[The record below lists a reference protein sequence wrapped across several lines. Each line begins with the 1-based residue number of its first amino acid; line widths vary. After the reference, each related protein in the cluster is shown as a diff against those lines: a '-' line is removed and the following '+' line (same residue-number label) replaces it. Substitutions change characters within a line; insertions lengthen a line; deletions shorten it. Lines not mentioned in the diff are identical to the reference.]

1 VAKLPDIAER
11 RPQAGS
17 GASVKTSPAATI
29 ADPADIADLLAES
42 DRRDRE
48 LALRHAYFRWG
59 WAAALTALASE
70 IGGRIQPTRP
80 TELELLRYGP
90 GGRAHHADPR
100 PGDYPGQGGD
110 AA

>member
-1 VAKLPDIAER
+1 MRPDTAR
-11 RPQAGS
+11 GRPARN
-17 GASVKTSPAATI
+17 ALHDISPAATLS
-29 ADPADIADLLAES
+29 DIAGLLAES

-70 IGGRIQPTRP
+70 IGGRIQPARP

-90 GGRAHHADPR
+90 GGRAHHAEPR
-100 PGDYPGQGGD
+100 PGDYQGRGVSRERS
-110 AA
+110 